1 MGPQA
6 LRPAWRRLVSR
17 SILLLLLTALIAL
30 ASFTGLQTAHSQ
42 GPTVSIQGLVLN
54 GTPGSASSVVGLT
67 VTLHADGGTR
77 HIHADTLVE
86 VDGRFLIDEIIYDPT
101 VVYGI
106 SVRYQDALYGE
117 DIDLSVDVPPKV
129 LITIYDATDSLDVLS
144 TDSTSILF
152 AAADSDTQ
160 TVSALEIVRISNE
173 SAYTYVPG
181 TEPMNLLR
189 FGLPDGYSDLR
200 VDTRLIGADI
210 VEVDRGFAVLSS
222 VPPGA
227 HDLMFTY
234 EFPYSG
240 TQFTFEKTMRF
251 GADALR
257 ILSPVEVLSL
267 SSPELGPVSTVA
279 IGERDYQLIEATNI
293 DDGFRIS
300 VVLGGLPKQ
309 TTRQRLTGSLDGLKL
324 EYAGPIGLAVLLGI
338 LVAIALVRR
347 GRRSELVSAG
357 AHELAGGD
365 QSRLERDAL
374 RDMIADL
381 EGGFRSGS
389 VSGADYRRRRRV
401 LETRLASLE

>member
-1 MGPQA
+1 M
-6 LRPAWRRLVSR
+6 SR
-17 SILLLLLTALIAL
+17 SILVLLLAALIAL
-30 ASFTGLQTAHSQ
+30 ASFTGLQTAYSQ

-54 GTPGSASSVVGLT
+54 GTPGSASSVAGLT
-67 VTLHADGGTR
+67 VTLHADGGTK
-77 HIHADTLVE
+77 HDHSETLVE
-86 VDGRFLIDEIIYDPT
+86 VDGRFLIDEITYDPT

-117 DIDLSVDVPPKV
+117 DIDLSVDAPPKV

-160 TVSALEIVRISNE
+160 TISALEIVRISNE

-257 ILSPVEVLSL
+257 ILSPAKVLSL

-293 DDGFRIS
+293 ENGARIS

-309 TTRQRLTGSLDGLKL
+309 TTRQRLTGSFDGLKL

-338 LVAIALVRR
+338 LVALALVRR

-357 AHELAGGD
+357 AHEMVGGD
-365 QSRLERDAL
+365 TSQLERDAL
-374 RDMIADL
+374 RDMITDL
-381 EGGFRSGS
+381 EGDFRSGS
-389 VSGADYRRRRRV
+389 VNGEEYRRRRRV

>member
-1 MGPQA
+1 M
-6 LRPAWRRLVSR
+6 SR
-17 SILLLLLTALIAL
+17 SILVLLLAALIAL
-30 ASFTGLQTAHSQ
+30 ASFTGLQTAYSQ

-54 GTPGSASSVVGLT
+54 GTPGSASSVAGLT
-67 VTLHADGGTR
+67 VTLHADGGTK
-77 HIHADTLVE
+77 HDHSETLVE
-86 VDGRFLIDEIIYDPT
+86 VDGRFLIDEITYDPT

-117 DIDLSVDVPPKV
+117 DIDLSVDAPPKV

-160 TVSALEIVRISNE
+160 TISALEIVRISNE

-257 ILSPVEVLSL
+257 ILSPAEVLSL

-293 DDGFRIS
+293 DDGARIS

-309 TTRQRLTGSLDGLKL
+309 TTRQRLTGSFDGLKL

-338 LVAIALVRR
+338 LVALALVRR

-357 AHELAGGD
+357 AHEMAGGD
-365 QSRLERDAL
+365 PSQLERDAL
-374 RDMIADL
+374 RDMITDL
-381 EGGFRSGS
+381 EGDFRSGS
-389 VSGADYRRRRRV
+389 VNGEEYRRRRRV

>member
-1 MGPQA
+1 M
-6 LRPAWRRLVSR
+6 
-17 SILLLLLTALIAL
+17 LLLAALIAL
-30 ASFTGLQTAHSQ
+30 ASFTGLQTAYSQ

-54 GTPGSASSVVGLT
+54 GTPGSASSVAGLT
-67 VTLHADGGTR
+67 VTLHADGGTK
-77 HIHADTLVE
+77 HDHSETLVE
-86 VDGRFLIDEIIYDPT
+86 VDGRFLIDEITYDPT

-117 DIDLSVDVPPKV
+117 DIDLSVDAPPKV

-160 TVSALEIVRISNE
+160 TISALEIVRISNE

-257 ILSPVEVLSL
+257 ILSPAKVLSL

-293 DDGFRIS
+293 ENGARIS

-309 TTRQRLTGSLDGLKL
+309 TTRQRLTGSFDGLKL

-338 LVAIALVRR
+338 LVALALVRR

-357 AHELAGGD
+357 AHEMVGGD
-365 QSRLERDAL
+365 TSQLERDAL

-381 EGGFRSGS
+381 EGDFRSGS
-389 VSGADYRRRRRV
+389 VNGEEYRRRRRV
-401 LETRLASLE
+401 LETRLATLE

>member
-1 MGPQA
+1 M
-6 LRPAWRRLVSR
+6 
-17 SILLLLLTALIAL
+17 LLLAALIAL
-30 ASFTGLQTAHSQ
+30 ASFTGLQTAYSQ

-54 GTPGSASSVVGLT
+54 GTPGSASSVAGLT
-67 VTLHADGGTR
+67 VTLHADGGTK
-77 HIHADTLVE
+77 HDHSETLVE
-86 VDGRFLIDEIIYDPT
+86 VDGRFLIDEITYDPT

-117 DIDLSVDVPPKV
+117 DIDLSVDAPPKV

-160 TVSALEIVRISNE
+160 TISALEIVRISNE

-257 ILSPVEVLSL
+257 ILSPAKVLSL

-293 DDGFRIS
+293 ENGARIS

-309 TTRQRLTGSLDGLKL
+309 TTRQRLTGSFDGLKL

-338 LVAIALVRR
+338 LVALALVRR

-357 AHELAGGD
+357 AHEMVGGD
-365 QSRLERDAL
+365 TSQLERDAL
-374 RDMIADL
+374 RDMITDL
-381 EGGFRSGS
+381 EGDFRSGS
-389 VSGADYRRRRRV
+389 VNGEEYRRRRRV